1 MIKKLI
7 LCLRYKLC
15 FYSFSDDN
23 LKSWDDFFSMF
34 AVFIRLGKDL
44 QKAVRGLVLE
54 MSEAQKI
61 VLVFLE
67 NSTHQLF

>member
-7 LCLRYKLC
+7 LCSRYKLC

-23 LKSWDDFFSMF
+23 LKSWDDFFFSMF

-44 QKAVRGLVLE
+44 QKAARGLVLE

-67 NSTHQLF
+67 NSAHQ